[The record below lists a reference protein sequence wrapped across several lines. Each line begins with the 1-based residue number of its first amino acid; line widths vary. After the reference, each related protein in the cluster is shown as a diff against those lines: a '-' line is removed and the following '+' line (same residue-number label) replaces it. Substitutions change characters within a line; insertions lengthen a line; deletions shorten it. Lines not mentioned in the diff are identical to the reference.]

1 MAQQQQ
7 IPKLRFKE
15 LRLYG
20 RAKPNAQRVR
30 ALVYTS
36 EGRPVLLSL
45 SPLGLGRFLFPV
57 IRDATTAQTPVVISL
72 RTYAEAPLAKGVMQ
86 LASRRKK
93 KEQQT
98 PEAKATEQQVQEAKV
113 AVKTTK
119 KKEHVATPA
128 PVLEVTSPLVEAL
141 PSEGGKRRRKR
152 ASKTSA

>member
-1 MAQQQQ
+1 MAQQQ

-20 RAKPNAQRVR
+20 RPKPNAQRVR

-57 IRDATTAQTPVVISL
+57 IRDATTTQTPVVISL
-72 RTYAEAPLAKGVMQ
+72 RTYAEAPLAKGVRQ
-86 LASRRKK
+86 LASRKKK

-98 PEAKATEQQVQEAKV
+98 PEVKV
-113 AVKTTK
+113 VETTK
-119 KKEHVATPA
+119 SKTKKHVATPVEKKEHVATPA
-128 PVLEVTSPLVEAL
+128 PILEVTSPLVEAL
-141 PSEGGKRRRKR
+141 PSEGGKKRRKR